1 MSRHM
6 NRQNA
11 MRRRSEVSSVRYD
24 LPAPNRLGH
33 GMKRWARM
41 SNVPR
46 AAASVPQVAST
57 ECSCERPAS
66 SR

>member
-1 MSRHM
+1 M

-11 MRRRSEVSSVRYD
+11 MRRRSEVSSLRYD
-24 LPAPNRLGH
+24 LSAPKRLGH

-46 AAASVPQVAST
+46 TAASVPQVASSA
-57 ECSCERPAS
+57 CNCERPAL